1 MHLEIFMTQTT
12 LVTRSD
18 RIQFS
23 VQTNK
28 LNINFQKLL
37 QKSKVRFLILVQNKN
52 GSNKGISNLRLYDLK
67 LQIPLLLG

>member
-1 MHLEIFMTQTT
+1 MTQTT

>member
-1 MHLEIFMTQTT
+1 MTQTT

-67 LQIPLLLG
+67 LEIPLLLG

>member
-67 LQIPLLLG
+67 LEIPLLLG